1 MSKKRNHTEYST
13 SGPSNTTLNGT
24 YNDRNNKEKKNLS
37 TREEIRELTKI
48 VKEFN
53 SKSLEGVKKTNFHQ
67 DRLTALGSMY
77 DENDYDIVLIH
88 IIHHIHVY
96 ASYPSIIYMYHIHSS
111 CLSIISTKHH
121 HPLTRA

>member
-1 MSKKRNHTEYST
+1 MSKKRNHTEYSA
-13 SGPSNTTLNGT
+13 SVPSNITFNGT

-77 DENDYDIVLIH
+77 DENDYDIVFIL
-88 IIHHIHVY
+88 IIHY
-96 ASYPSIIYMYHIHSS
+96 ASYPSIMF
-111 CLSIISTKHH
+111 KHNIN
-121 HPLTRA
+121 

>member
-96 ASYPSIIYMYHIHSS
+96 MHHIHPLFI
-111 CLSIISTKHH
+111 CIISIHH
-121 HPLTRA
+121 V